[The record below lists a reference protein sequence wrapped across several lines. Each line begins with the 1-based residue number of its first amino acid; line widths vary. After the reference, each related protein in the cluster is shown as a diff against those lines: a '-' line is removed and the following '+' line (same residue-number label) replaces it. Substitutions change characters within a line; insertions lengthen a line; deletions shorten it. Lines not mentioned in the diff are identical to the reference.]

1 MHKKVEKDAVPNKN
15 RGDRNENRGDKP
27 GGERGSFDRR
37 SDNRDRK
44 TDGTPSIVKKTI
56 QMRRVATVRA
66 GGTILKQSVLCAVG
80 NDIDK
85 VGIAHAKSAV
95 SNAEASVKAG
105 NRAKKKMFRVVFGA
119 NKSVPHD
126 IENVK
131 FGSSLISIKR
141 APEGHGLICGSKLRS
156 IVAMAGYKNIVIKAR
171 GGCTFNQV
179 QGLTKALKMCI
190 THKMMRD
197 VYPDFDMFHKNKDV
211 IVAENSAD
219 SVAA

>member
-1 MHKKVEKDAVPNKN
+1 MYKKGQKDCFQGKN
-15 RGDRNENRGDKP
+15 PDDRAGDRPGSDRKHGHRENREKKND
-27 GGERGSFDRR
+27 SAH
-37 SDNRDRK
+37 SV
-44 TDGTPSIVKKTI
+44 VKKTI

-80 NDIDK
+80 NNIDK
-85 VGIAHAKSAV
+85 VGISHAKSAT
-95 SNAEASVKAG
+95 SNAEASVKAS
-105 NRAKKKMFRVVFGA
+105 NRAKKKMLRVVFGS

-179 QGLTKALKMCI
+179 QGLMKALKMCI
-190 THKMMRD
+190 THKTMREI
-197 VYPDFDMFHKNKDV
+197 YPDFDMFHVDKDKTNLEA
-211 IVAENSAD
+211 VASA
-219 SVAA
+219 VAA